1 MTFQRRSVLG
11 GFAALATLP
20 IIPAHARPTQRQR
33 IGVIGGGIVGA
44 SVATQLARAGA
55 DVILF
60 EKSRP
65 AAGATEKSVAWINP
79 VVNDDHYMKLR
90 LASMDAWAQDD
101 RAYGMKAIW
110 AGSISWAYANKNDA
124 LREKAALL
132 ETTSDKPRILSGTDI
147 SRTSP
152 GIWPGKDVAFAFQ
165 TARDGHV
172 DPVFATQRYLAAA
185 KRYGARILYPCEVTA
200 IRIEGG
206 AIKGVTTTRGDF
218 DLDHLVSVTGTDT
231 PRIIALMDRKLELA
245 HKPGLVVHTAPRPVT
260 TNLVYEASSILEF
273 KQYADGRYLT
283 SFTSGP
289 PHLPQHAEIM
299 QHQMPFPDAM
309 LAQHHGEMLI
319 ARTAEY
325 MPAIAGAQPARIL
338 LGFRPYPLDN
348 RPIAGPVPGV
358 KGAYV
363 IVTHSGI
370 TLAPILGRYAAQEIV
385 GGSDAAMLAPY
396 RPSRFVTAR

>member
-11 GFAALATLP
+11 GFATLAALP
-20 IIPAHARPTQRQR
+20 IIPAYARPAQRLR
-33 IGVIGGGIVGA
+33 VGVLGGGIIGA
-44 SVATQLARAGA
+44 SVATQLAKAGA

-79 VVNDDHYMKLR
+79 VVNDAHYMKLR
-90 LASMDAWAQDD
+90 LESMDAWAQDD

-110 AGSISWAYANKNDA
+110 GGSISWAYANKNDA
-124 LREKAALL
+124 LREKASLL
-132 ETTSDKPRILSGTDI
+132 ETTNDKPRILSGPDI
-147 SRTSP
+147 SRVSP
-152 GIWPGKDVAFAFQ
+152 GIMPGKDVAFAFQ
-165 TARDGHV
+165 TARDGHI
-172 DPVFATQRYLAAA
+172 DHVFATQRYLLAA

-200 IRIEGG
+200 IRIERG
-206 AIKGVTTTRGDF
+206 ASKGVTTTKGQF

-231 PRIIALMDRKLELA
+231 PRIMALMDRKLELA
-245 HKPGLVVHTAPRPVT
+245 HKPGLVVHTTPRPVT
-260 TNLVYEASSILEF
+260 TNMVYEASSILEF

-289 PHLPQHAEIM
+289 PNLPQHGEIL
-299 QHQMPFPDAM
+299 QRQMPYPDAL

-325 MPAIAGAQPARIL
+325 MPAIAGAQPSKML

-358 KGAYV
+358 EGAYV

-370 TLAPILGRYAAQEIV
+370 TLAPILGRYAAQEIM
-385 GGSDAAMLAPY
+385 GSAQVSMLAPY
-396 RPSRFVTAR
+396 RPSRYIRA

>member
-1 MTFQRRSVLG
+1 MTFQRRSILG
-11 GFAALATLP
+11 GFAALASLS
-20 IIPAHARPTQRQR
+20 IIPGYARTAQRPR
-33 IGVIGGGIVGA
+33 IGVIGGGIIGA
-44 SVATQLARAGA
+44 SVATQLAKAGA

-79 VVNDDHYMKLR
+79 AVNDAHYMRLR
-90 LASMDAWAQDD
+90 LESMDAWAQDD

-110 AGSISWAYANKNDA
+110 GGSISWAYADKNDA
-124 LREKAALL
+124 LREKSALL
-132 ETTSDKPRILSGTDI
+132 EATSDKPRILTGADI
-147 SRTSP
+147 SRASP
-152 GIWPGKDVAFAFQ
+152 GILPGKDVAFAFQ

-172 DPVFATQRYLAAA
+172 DPVFATRRYLAAA
-185 KRYGARILYPCEVTA
+185 KRYGARILYPCEVTKV
-200 IRIEGG
+200 RVEGG
-206 AIKGVTTTRGDF
+206 TVKGVTTTKGDF
-218 DLDHLVSVTGTDT
+218 ELDHLVSVGGADT
-231 PRIIALMDRKLELA
+231 PQIMALMDRKLQLA

-260 TNLVYEASSILEF
+260 TDLVYEASSILEF

-289 PHLPQHAEIM
+289 PHLPQHTEIL
-299 QHQMPFPDAM
+299 QHQMPYPDAM

-319 ARTAEY
+319 ARTARY
-325 MPAIAGAQPARIL
+325 MPAIAGAMPSKIL

-348 RPIAGPVPGV
+348 RPIAGPLPGV

-370 TLAPILGRYAAQEIV
+370 TLAPILGRYAAQEIMR
-385 GGSDAAMLAPY
+385 GIQEPILAPY
-396 RPSRFVTAR
+396 RPSRYI

>member
-1 MTFQRRSVLG
+1 M
-11 GFAALATLP
+11 
-20 IIPAHARPTQRQR
+20 
-33 IGVIGGGIVGA
+33 IGGGIIGA
-44 SVATQLARAGA
+44 SVATHLARAGA

-90 LASMDAWAQDD
+90 LESMNAWAQDD

-110 AGSISWAYANKNDA
+110 GGSISWAYANKNDA

-132 ETTSDKPRILSGTDI
+132 ETTSDKPRILSEADI
-147 SRTSP
+147 SRASP

-231 PRIIALMDRKLELA
+231 PRIMALMDRKLELA

-260 TNLVYEASSILEF
+260 TKLVYEASSILEF

-289 PHLPQHAEIM
+289 PRLPQHAEIL

-325 MPAIAGAQPARIL
+325 MPAIAGAQPVRIL

-385 GGSDAAMLAPY
+385 QGRDATVLTPY
-396 RPSRFVTAR
+396 RPSRYIDA